1 MQKGDRM
8 LAEQAWDRQSATYQD
23 GSNGTSLTP
32 KMFVC
37 EHHSRGKQIPEPP
50 GTETEKE
57 ESCWGGPNRG
67 TCEKEGAKVRRGE
80 EAEGSWGGSM
90 GNPTNR
96 GFLGR
101 AQGIQKFPGQGLILS
116 CTCNLCHSYSNAGSF
131 NLL

>member
-1 MQKGDRM
+1 M

-37 EHHSRGKQIPEPP
+37 EHHARGKQIPEPP

-96 GFLGR
+96 GFFGR
-101 AQGIQKFPGQGLILS
+101 AQGIQKFLR
-116 CTCNLCHSYSNAGSF
+116 
-131 NLL
+131 